1 VLVEATVRKG
11 VVRKEVLTERMARKS
26 YIHAVIWND
35 NE

>member
-1 VLVEATVRKG
+1 MLVEATVRKG
-11 VVRKEVLTERMARKS
+11 VVRKGVLTERVARIS